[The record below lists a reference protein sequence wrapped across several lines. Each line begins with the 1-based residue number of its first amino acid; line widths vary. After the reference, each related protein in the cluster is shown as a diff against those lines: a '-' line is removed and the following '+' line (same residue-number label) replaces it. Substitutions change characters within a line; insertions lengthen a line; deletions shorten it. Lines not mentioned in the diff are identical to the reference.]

1 MRVPAHIF
9 NAGVVLICCAALP
22 AFAQECAVPECPGIA
37 LAVGY
42 TGDLRS
48 NTQGGL
54 ETGTAYSHVL
64 SLGADWSS
72 DSLFD
77 AARLSGSASV
87 MYIGGDGISSE
98 YVGDLQ
104 GINNIEADAGW
115 RLYEMWTELA
125 FGSRSQTTLRAGVL
139 DMNAE
144 FDTPET
150 TGLFVASP
158 HGIGT
163 DLSQSGSAGPSVWPT
178 TGLGIR
184 AAGAAE
190 NGFAWRVGLYDGAP
204 GGKDGNEFSSLKISS
219 EEGALAIG
227 ELVYSSEHVNKISL
241 GAWGYSA
248 RFERIDA
255 ELQPDAEPAKGN
267 HGFYTLID
275 LPLGSAGDARFDGA
289 LRMGT
294 ASKEFNPVD
303 RYVGLAF
310 TTSGFSAARPDDAFG
325 VAVAYARLGEPYRAA
340 QEFSGVSTT
349 SAEITWEFNYT
360 TPLTPWLALMPGV
373 QFVQHPGADASLGD
387 AWVVGLRFDVSH
399 GQSWRQTARHETPAG
414 DPVASL
420 E

>member
-1 MRVPAHIF
+1 
-9 NAGVVLICCAALP
+9 
-22 AFAQECAVPECPGIA
+22 
-37 LAVGY
+37 
-42 TGDLRS
+42 
-48 NTQGGL
+48 
-54 ETGTAYSHVL
+54 
-64 SLGADWSS
+64 
-72 DSLFD
+72 
-77 AARLSGSASV
+77 

-399 GQSWRQTARHETPAG
+399 GQSWRQTARRETPAG

>member
-1 MRVPAHIF
+1 MRVPAPIF
-9 NAGVVLICCAALP
+9 NAGVVLICSAALP

-227 ELVYSSEHVNKISL
+227 ELVYASEHVNKISL

-310 TTSGFSAARPDDAFG
+310 TTSGFSAARPDDASG

-399 GQSWRQTARHETPAG
+399 GQSWRQTARRETPAG

>member
-9 NAGVVLICCAALP
+9 NAGVVLICSAALP

-184 AAGAAE
+184 AAGASE
-190 NGFAWRVGLYDGAP
+190 NGVAWRVGLYDGAP

-219 EEGALAIG
+219 EEGALTIG

-349 SAEITWEFNYT
+349 SAEISWEFNYT

-399 GQSWRQTARHETPAG
+399 GQSWGQTARRETPAG

>member
-1 MRVPAHIF
+1 MRVPAPIF
-9 NAGVVLICCAALP
+9 NAGVVLICSAALP

-98 YVGDLQ
+98 FVGDLQ

-184 AAGAAE
+184 AAGASE
-190 NGFAWRVGLYDGAP
+190 NGVAWRVGLYDGAP

-219 EEGALAIG
+219 EEGALTIG

-399 GQSWRQTARHETPAG
+399 GQSWRQTARRETPAG